1 MEEMLKDRSGGIVAM
16 NLTALLHQNEEMVR
30 KYFDPEIKQ
39 YGIHTTFDIPSQAIE
54 INGNAQQ
61 LSKTFMNMLSNA
73 VYAVAKKSQR
83 TPQGT
88 HYQPEISL
96 RTRLDDNQL
105 TLVFRDNGIGI
116 EQGIINKI
124 FDPFFTTKTTAE
136 ASGVGLYLSHEIIQ
150 NHGGTITVESEKN
163 QYTEFIITLPYGTK
177 R

>member
-1 MEEMLKDRSGGIVAM
+1 
-16 NLTALLHQNEEMVR
+16 
-30 KYFDPEIKQ
+30 
-39 YGIHTTFDIPSQAIE
+39 
-54 INGNAQQ
+54 
-61 LSKTFMNMLSNA
+61 MNMLSNA

-96 RTRLDDNQL
+96 HTRLDDNRV